1 MATTTLCLQGA
12 ALVVLIVC
20 LAPVA
25 PAWAQQPAGCPDKC
39 GNTSIPYP
47 FGIGSRCARDFNFR
61 LVCNH
66 AYSPPRLFVSEV
78 ELVSLSLDGEARAL
92 INARNYCSD
101 GTTYISYNALRRDSQ
116 GQLPLSDVSFGRST
130 AYRFSAARN
139 RFVVLGCPVLGYLVD
154 AEEYYVSGCISM
166 CRKSQAGDD
175 HLSSRCTGERGCC
188 QNTIPR
194 PLNFYKPYILS
205 LNKSAEENRVEPIYH
220 RLNSTACNY
229 VFLVEDKWID
239 TTYSYRAYFN
249 RTDDFDVPVV
259 LDWAIRNVR
268 NCRVAKRNATKY
280 ACRSEWSECFDAS
293 DGVGYRCR
301 CSNGYQGNP
310 YLDGGC
316 TDIDECQDKE
326 KYGCY
331 GDCTNTIGGYTC
343 ICPRGTIGNVHEKN
357 GCRPKD
363 KFTFALKAVT
373 GVGLGVFMSVFMA
386 FWLHLG
392 LQKRKLIR
400 TRQKFFEQNGGIF
413 LQQQMRSYGGAG
425 GGVGGFKIFSTE
437 ELKNATNNFAVDRI
451 LAVKVGRHQEL
462 LDSQVRNELSDEM
475 LQEITHLL
483 MRCLSMIGEERP
495 AMKEVAERL
504 ESLRRYQQHPWA
516 KAEGNEEEIQS
527 LLGMEQNNAN
537 YQLRQQDVLGLEEGN
552 AYTFSL

>member
-1 MATTTLCLQGA
+1 MATTAATTTLCLQGA

-25 PAWAQQPAGCPDKC
+25 PAWAQQPPGCPDKC

-47 FGIGSRCARDFNFR
+47 FGIGAGCARDFNFR
-61 LVCNH
+61 LVCNR
-66 AYSPPRLFVSEV
+66 AYSPPRLYVSEV

-92 INARNYCSD
+92 INARKHCND
-101 GTTYISYNALRRDSQ
+101 GYISYYDLRKDNQ

-130 AYRFSAARN
+130 AYRFSEARN

-175 HLSSRCTGERGCC
+175 HLPSRCTGERGCC

-194 PLNFYKPYILS
+194 PLNFYKPYLLS
-205 LNKSAEENRVEPIYH
+205 LNNSENEPLYH
-220 RLNSTACNY
+220 RLSSTFCNY
-229 VFLVEDKWID
+229 MFLVEDKWID

-249 RTDDFDVPVV
+249 RTDKFTVPVV

-301 CSNGYQGNP
+301 CSQGYQGNP

-363 KFTFALKAVT
+363 KFTFALKARGGFNVGAGGT
-373 GVGLGVFMSVFMA
+373 QVPPTPTGPMEPPLSPPFKNFAMNHRLGGVGLGVFMSMSMA

-400 TRQKFFEQNGGIF
+400 MRQKFFEQNGGIL

-451 LAVKVGRHQEL
+451 LGRGGHGIVYKGVLEDNTVVAIKKSKMMEEAQTKEFA
-462 LDSQVRNELSDEM
+462 REMFILS
-475 LQEITHLL
+475 
-483 MRCLSMIGEERP
+483 
-495 AMKEVAERL
+495 
-504 ESLRRYQQHPWA
+504 
-516 KAEGNEEEIQS
+516 
-527 LLGMEQNNAN
+527 
-537 YQLRQQDVLGLEEGN
+537 
-552 AYTFSL
+552 